1 MNEFSCSCVS
11 LLSIVQ
17 TSSSSPFWVLT
28 NWENTACH
36 SKIVAA
42 RDDDA
47 SSSGSSFFFFFPC
60 LLDVG
65 VKNPQSTA
73 NQSAS
78 FLPSFFLPAV
88 YDLQPFEDCLSERE
102 TEREQKL
109 KSAKAFWRQQ
119 QQVQQHLHAERK
131 AEAKTMRDVA
141 RTMGCNFLES
151 KSGRAT
157 ACQGFSSDSAEFL
170 F

>member
-1 MNEFSCSCVS
+1 MQNTKKNKTKQIFSSAEFKKIESKSY
-11 LLSIVQ
+11 
-17 TSSSSPFWVLT
+17 
-28 NWENTACH
+28 TACH

-88 YDLQPFEDCLSERE
+88 YDLQPFEDCLSEGE

-109 KSAKAFWRQQ
+109 KSAKAFW
-119 QQVQQHLHAERK
+119 
-131 AEAKTMRDVA
+131 
-141 RTMGCNFLES
+141 
-151 KSGRAT
+151 
-157 ACQGFSSDSAEFL
+157 
-170 F
+170 

>member
-1 MNEFSCSCVS
+1 MQNTKKNKTKQIFSSAEFKKIESKSY
-11 LLSIVQ
+11 
-17 TSSSSPFWVLT
+17 
-28 NWENTACH
+28 TACH

-88 YDLQPFEDCLSERE
+88 YDLHQ
-102 TEREQKL
+102 
-109 KSAKAFWRQQ
+109 
-119 QQVQQHLHAERK
+119 RK
-131 AEAKTMRDVA
+131 
-141 RTMGCNFLES
+141 C
-151 KSGRAT
+151 
-157 ACQGFSSDSAEFL
+157 
-170 F
+170 

>member
-1 MNEFSCSCVS
+1 MS

-17 TSSSSPFWVLT
+17 TSFSSAFWVLT

-60 LLDVG
+60 LLDVS

-78 FLPSFFLPAV
+78 FLPSFL
-88 YDLQPFEDCLSERE
+88 LS
-102 TEREQKL
+102 TGGL
-109 KSAKAFWRQQ
+109 
-119 QQVQQHLHAERK
+119 
-131 AEAKTMRDVA
+131 
-141 RTMGCNFLES
+141 
-151 KSGRAT
+151 
-157 ACQGFSSDSAEFL
+157 
-170 F
+170 

>member
-1 MNEFSCSCVS
+1 VS

-17 TSSSSPFWVLT
+17 TSFSSAFWVLT

-60 LLDVG
+60 LFDVS

-78 FLPSFFLPAV
+78 FLPSFLPSFYRRSMIVIKENVERIYEKLSKIASAKERKINKKQ
-88 YDLQPFEDCLSERE
+88 YLLTQLFEDFFSERE
-102 TEREQKL
+102 REKEQKL
-109 KSAKAFWRQQ
+109 KSAKAFW
-119 QQVQQHLHAERK
+119 
-131 AEAKTMRDVA
+131 
-141 RTMGCNFLES
+141 
-151 KSGRAT
+151 
-157 ACQGFSSDSAEFL
+157 
-170 F
+170 